1 VTPDPSQEQP
11 TCRTSGGQCR
21 RPSSQPRPPD
31 PPEVVRARA
40 RLARK
45 ARRQATRE
53 ARRRSYQ
60 SVAHGRRGRPPSLLE
75 ELLDDLPGW
84 AMLALVV
91 AGIVVWALLGR

>member
-1 VTPDPSQEQP
+1 VPPAVQP
-11 TCRTSGGQCR
+11 A
-21 RPSSQPRPPD
+21 RPPD

-75 ELLDDLPGW
+75 ELLDDLTGW